1 MGGWEGKG
9 KSEWEKERARREGVE
24 ERARREGEKERA
36 RREGVEGHLQASTE
50 ARPSHDLQMVKECM
64 LLSTSHCIQHRYS

>member
-1 MGGWEGKG
+1 MGGREGKG
-9 KSEWEKERARREGVE
+9 KSEWEKERA
-24 ERARREGEKERA
+24 K
-36 RREGVEGHLQASTE
+36 REGVEGHLQASTE